1 MRAPRLTNRTVA
13 VAACSLIAAGSL
25 LTPAAATILPQA
37 AQAAVAHNAPEAPTF
52 SVPGGTYDAPVKLK
66 LSAGKGETIRYTT
79 DGTIPTKASRAAGSN
94 AIVVSRDT
102 NLAGHR
108 LQGKPGRRPA
118 LGGLLHWIRR
128 AAPGPL
134 HDHVRR
140 PRRKLRIR
148 QAELVRLLRHYR
160 GGVGGT
166 RRDPVQRRHDQR
178 QLERPRP

>member
-13 VAACSLIAAGSL
+13 VAACSLIAACSL

-94 AIVVSRDT
+94 AIVVSRDI
-102 NLAGHR
+102 NLTAIAFKGNQAGVPR
-108 LQGKPGRRPA
+108 SVGYYIGSDEQPQARFM
-118 LGGLLHWIRR
+118 IMS
-128 AAPGPL
+128 
-134 HDHVRR
+134 DVHV
-140 PRRKLRIR
+140 
-148 QAELVRLLRHYR
+148 
-160 GGVGGT
+160 GN
-166 RRDPVQRRHDQR
+166 
-178 QLERPRP
+178 